1 MAAQERRRSRAPQL
15 TARNYRFFIRGRSAK
30 AGAGDFV
37 VAARKRAALTAY
49 DKLLRRFRYRWGAQ
63 GGACPT
69 GGRCS
74 RAGNGLLV
82 LVSWSWVG
90 AWSVFV

>member
-1 MAAQERRRSRAPQL
+1 MAAQERRRARAPQL

-49 DKLLRRFRYRWGAQ
+49 DKLLRRFRYRCVCGLGWWGACKWGWHTSCTIQ
-63 GGACPT
+63 RRQPYLLAGF
-69 GGRCS
+69 
-74 RAGNGLLV
+74 RA
-82 LVSWSWVG
+82 
-90 AWSVFV
+90 